1 VFKQPEAQEDIDKC
15 MEALEG
21 CPVDAIGKDGE

>member
-1 VFKQPEAQEDIDKC
+1 LPPVQEGIDKC

-21 CPVDAIGKDGE
+21 CPVDAIGKDGDE